1 MITIKHFMD
10 KVEPEDGN
18 RIWVEPI
25 GLTCD
30 LKKWCHVNHTLC
42 HVAPPRELW
51 DWFMEHPD
59 GYTYFRGRY
68 HEWLNKSS
76 YRPACSN
83 WRARRCERIS
93 RFCIS
98 QRITNTIRRR
108 RCMSSCR
115 SWRRI
120 ARRIILRI
128 EMGIS
133 AGSKLPGPW

>member
-10 KVEPEDGN
+10 KVEEADGN

-51 DWFMEHPD
+51 DWFLEHPD

-68 HEWLNKSS
+68 HEWLNKSP
-76 YRPACSN
+76 YRPALQQLAC
-83 WRARRCERIS
+83 AAMQED
-93 RFCIS
+93 
-98 QRITNTIRRR
+98 ITLLHQSEDNEHNSATALYEFLSELEAY
-108 RCMSSCR
+108 CPPDSS
-115 SWRRI
+115 
-120 ARRIILRI
+120 
-128 EMGIS
+128 
-133 AGSKLPGPW
+133 PD